1 LSPGTSPQSSKTR
14 TGRIWIEATA
24 MSEHKREPIMSDDP
38 NFVTCHCQHCDGHI
52 EFNVSYVGESV
63 ACPHCGKET
72 TLHGTSAV
80 GAIEPPPI
88 VAPPVIPLSI
98 LPLTPTIPNKRFRAV
113 SLTIGLF
120 GLAVL
125 VSLIF
130 ISVANGNFKK
140 IVGESIKGK
149 EWSTSKTVTNGSV
162 QVTIS
167 DPFSGVLFLD
177 NGEGFG
183 VTPLQGNYLQISIWV
198 SNTDSNMKMDFST
211 WRDNA
216 SLSDEHGNVYRRI
229 TPGFGQ
235 KLYNLPADTAS
246 IYPGSDFRD
255 MVIFEMPVGTAKKLY
270 LQLPANNFGG
280 WGTVRFEISYR

>member
-1 LSPGTSPQSSKTR
+1 
-14 TGRIWIEATA
+14 
-24 MSEHKREPIMSDDP
+24 MSDDS
-38 NFVTCHCQHCDGHI
+38 NFATCPCQHCDGHI
-52 EFNVSYVGESV
+52 EFNVSDAGESA

-72 TLHGTSAV
+72 TLHGTPVVA
-80 GAIEPPPI
+80 AIEPPLI
-88 VAPPVIPLSI
+88 VAPPVMPLSVP
-98 LPLTPTIPNKRFRAV
+98 PLTPTILNKRFRTV
-113 SLTIGLF
+113 SLIFGLIGLT
-120 GLAVL
+120 VL
-125 VSLIF
+125 VSLIV

-140 IVGESIKGK
+140 IVGEGVDGK

-162 QVTIS
+162 HVTIS

-177 NGEGFG
+177 NGEGLG

-229 TPGFGQ
+229 TGFGQ

-246 IYPGSDFRD
+246 IYPGADFRD